1 MTGPA
6 AGRGR
11 PASLVMARAPRPGRC
26 KTRLEPLLG
35 PEGCAALQAALTVHA
50 AAWAARA
57 APGAAFV
64 AFDPPDAL
72 DEVGALV
79 PAGTDLF
86 PQSGADLGARLAAA
100 TARVFAHHEGP
111 LLVIGTDAPALA
123 DRHAAA
129 ALDDLA
135 SGCQAVF
142 GPAFDGGYYL
152 VGLDRPR
159 PELFRLVAETWGGP
173 QVLRAS
179 LEAAGA
185 AGLEIGL
192 IDLER
197 DLDTPEDARAWRAD
211 PACPPAIAARLG
223 GAPDRRPA

>member
-1 MTGPA
+1 MSAAPGPA
-6 AGRGR
+6 A
-11 PASLVMARAPRPGRC
+11 LVMARAPRPGAC

-35 PEGCAALQAALTVHA
+35 PEGCARLQAVLIGHA
-50 AAWAARA
+50 AAWAHAV
-57 APGAAFV
+57 APQAAFV
-64 AFDPPDAL
+64 AFDPADGL
-72 DEVGALV
+72 EEVGGLV

-86 PQSGADLGARLAAA
+86 PQEGGDLGARLAAA
-100 TARVFAHHEGP
+100 TGRVFAHHGGP
-111 LLVIGTDAPALA
+111 LLVVGTDAPSLSA
-123 DRHAAA
+123 RHAAA

-135 SGCQAVF
+135 AGCQAVF

-159 PELFRLVAETWGGP
+159 PGIFALAADDWGGP
-173 QVLRAS
+173 AVLRAS

-211 PACPPAIAARLG
+211 PACPAAIAACLT
-223 GAPDRRPA
+223 P